1 MGTGIG
7 LRQRKKDETRRR
19 ISEVAV
25 GMFAE
30 RGFDR
35 VRVAEIARGAEVSEA
50 TVYNYFPT
58 KEDLVYAG
66 MENYEARLL
75 ETVRTRAPGT
85 TALAAFR
92 DFVLQP
98 RGLLG
103 AADPESMPQIA
114 TIARVIAESSAL
126 RTREQELFDR
136 FVDELADLVAE
147 ERAAQL
153 DDIESWVVANAL
165 MGVNRAMTKAVHRH
179 ARAGRA
185 GPQIAQD
192 VLDQGRRA
200 LQALEQGIARDE
212 R

>member
-1 MGTGIG
+1 MGDGTG

-35 VRVAEIARGAEVSEA
+35 VRVAEIARAAEVSEA

-66 MENYEARLL
+66 METYEARLL

-85 TALAAFR
+85 TVLAAFR
-92 DFVLQP
+92 DFALQP
-98 RGLLG
+98 RGALG
-103 AADPESMPQIA
+103 AADPKSVAQIA

-136 FVDELADLVAE
+136 FVHELADLIAE
-147 ERAAQL
+147 ERGAL
-153 DDIESWVVANAL
+153 PDDIEPWVVANAL
-165 MGVNRAMTKAVHRH
+165 MGVNRAMTKAVHHR
-179 ARAGRA
+179 ARAGRP
-185 GPQIAQD
+185 GQQIARD
-192 VLDQGRRA
+192 VLGQGRRA
-200 LQALEQGIARDE
+200 LEVLEHGITG
-212 R
+212 

>member
-1 MGTGIG
+1 MREGTG
-7 LRQRKKDETRRR
+7 LRQRKKDEMRRR
-19 ISEVAV
+19 ISQLAV

-35 VRVAEIARGAEVSEA
+35 VRVAEIARAAEVSEA

-85 TALAAFR
+85 TVLAAFR

-98 RGLLG
+98 RGALG
-103 AADPESMPQIA
+103 AADPESVAQIA

-136 FVDELADLVAE
+136 FVHELADLIAE
-147 ERAAQL
+147 ERGAL
-153 DDIESWVVANAL
+153 PDDIEPWVVANAL
-165 MGVNRAMTKAVHRH
+165 MGVNRALTKAVHHR
-179 ARAGRA
+179 ARAGQP
-185 GPQIAQD
+185 GQQITRD
-192 VLDQGRRA
+192 VLDQGRHV
-200 LQALEQGIARDE
+200 LEVLEHGITG
-212 R
+212 

>member
-1 MGTGIG
+1 MGDGTG
-7 LRQRKKDETRRR
+7 LRQRKKDEMRRR
-19 ISEVAV
+19 ISQLAV

-35 VRVAEIARGAEVSEA
+35 VRVAEIARAAEVSEA

-75 ETVRTRAPGT
+75 ETVRTRPCGT
-85 TALAAFR
+85 TVLAAYR

-98 RGLLG
+98 RGALA
-103 AADPESMPQIA
+103 AADPESVAPIA

-136 FVDELADLVAE
+136 FVHELADLIAE
-147 ERAAQL
+147 ERGVL
-153 DDIESWVVANAL
+153 PDDIEPWVVANAL
-165 MGVNRAMTKAVHRH
+165 MGVNRAMTKAVHHR
-179 ARAGRA
+179 ARAGQP
-185 GPQIAQD
+185 GQQITRD
-192 VLDQGRRA
+192 VLDQGRHV
-200 LQALEQGIARDE
+200 LEVLEHGITG
-212 R
+212 

>member
-1 MGTGIG
+1 MREGTG

-35 VRVAEIARGAEVSEA
+35 VRVAEIARVAEVSEA

-85 TALAAFR
+85 TVLAAFR

-98 RGLLG
+98 RGALG
-103 AADPESMPQIA
+103 AADPESVAQIA

-136 FVDELADLVAE
+136 FVHELADLISE
-147 ERAAQL
+147 ERGAL
-153 DDIESWVVANAL
+153 PDDIEPWVVANAL
-165 MGVNRAMTKAVHRH
+165 MGVNRAMTKAVHHR
-179 ARAGRA
+179 ARAGQP
-185 GPQIAQD
+185 GQQITRD
-192 VLDQGRRA
+192 VLDQGRHV
-200 LQALEQGIARDE
+200 LGVLEHGITG
-212 R
+212 